1 MRDDFIRE
9 TIQPSDAEKIERRHR
24 MLFRMSDIA
33 QNRGLAALRDSL
45 LATFPLVTISTI
57 IYIVL
62 AGADLYAKPELLKA
76 ISSPT
81 TGLAASNPGQFLAQ
95 PYITPYLIFCSLI
108 PVFFSIAFTYELSRH
123 YRSGDALPLGII
135 SGAATFITLY
145 SPLFITSAKETSMM
159 EFPFNILGEH
169 PGMLTGG
176 IFVGLFIAL
185 VNYGLYRLMVSR
197 GATSPLPVNVSEALQ
212 GAFRTVLPGMVT
224 ILLVIGV
231 VLLIGKPFGYQLYYS
246 VSWMVKAISNVW
258 ALVIIVILV
267 NIFAFFGIQGASSFY
282 SIFWVMLLSASV
294 DPPAWGPNSDPSKFA
309 TLSCVF
315 FFIMIGGTGSTL
327 CLNLVMLRARSEQI
341 RKLGV
346 MSFFPSLLNAN
357 DLIIY
362 GLPVAFNRYLL
373 IPFFLVPL
381 MNVWITYGAFVSGFI
396 NPPELFL
403 PPYLPAPLGA
413 FLACGADWKALLICL
428 LNIIIGAAVY
438 SFFLSP
444 YDLKAREQEDIP
456 DEDARVKRAPM

>member
-9 TIQPSDAEKIERRHR
+9 TIQKPDAESVERKHR
-24 MLFRMSDIA
+24 ILFRMSDIA

-45 LATFPLVTISTI
+45 LAVFPLVTISTI
-57 IYIVL
+57 IYIIL
-62 AGADLYAKPELLKA
+62 AGLDLFFKPDLLKA
-76 ISSPT
+76 ITSP
-81 TGLAASNPGQFLAQ
+81 ASEMVVSNPALFLAK

-108 PVFFSIAFTYELSRH
+108 PIFFAAAFTIELSRH
-123 YRSGDALPLGII
+123 YKSGDSIPLGII
-135 SGAATFITLY
+135 SGAATFIALY
-145 SPLFITSAKETSMM
+145 SPLFTKSASEASMM
-159 EFPFNILGEH
+159 NFPFNILEEH

-176 IFVGLFIAL
+176 VFVGLFIAL
-185 VNYGLYRLMVSR
+185 INYGLYRLMVGR

-212 GAFRTVLPGMVT
+212 GAFRTVIPGLVT
-224 ILLVIGV
+224 VLLVIGI
-231 VLLIGKPFGYQLYYS
+231 VLLVGKPFGYQLYYS
-246 VSWMVKAISNVW
+246 VAWMANGISNIW

-282 SIFWVMLLSASV
+282 SIFWVLLLSASI
-294 DPPAWGPNSDPSKFA
+294 DPPAWGPASDPSKFA

-327 CLNLVMLRARSEQI
+327 CLNLIMLRARSEQI

-346 MSFFPSLLNAN
+346 MSFIPSLMNAN

-381 MNVWITYGAFVSGFI
+381 MNVWITYGAFISGFI

-413 FLACGADWKALLICL
+413 FIACAADWKALLICL

-444 YDLKAREQEDIP
+444 YDLKVREQEDIP
-456 DEDARVKRAPM
+456 DEEARPKRAPM